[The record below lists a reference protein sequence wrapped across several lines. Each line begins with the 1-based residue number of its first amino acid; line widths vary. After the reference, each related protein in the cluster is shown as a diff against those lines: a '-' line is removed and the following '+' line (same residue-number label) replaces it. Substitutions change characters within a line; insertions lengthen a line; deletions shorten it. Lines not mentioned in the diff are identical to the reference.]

1 MLYCNRIPKKKAGKI
16 YENTTRSI
24 RLRLIISKYI
34 SGSTIPRP
42 KLAARPR
49 KGQQKGFPVDLRAQ
63 WFINLNV
70 KVSPAWR
77 DFWRDAF
84 PSVTPRLA
92 PEQGQLEYHHSRWQ
106 HTG

>member
-24 RLRLIISKYI
+24 KLRFIFSKYI
-34 SGSTIPRP
+34 SRSPIPRP
-42 KLAARPR
+42 KLAAHPR

-63 WFINLNV
+63 WFYQLKCQGISCLARLLEGCL
-70 KVSPAWR
+70 PIGH
-77 DFWRDAF
+77 
-84 PSVTPRLA
+84 PRLA